1 METMDTVRSLI
12 PLLIPILILELGLI
26 IFALRDLSRRERVN
40 GPKWMWVVIIVL
52 LQLIGPVLYFTVG
65 RRDA

>member
-12 PLLIPILILELGLI
+12 PYLIPILILELSLI

-52 LQLIGPVLYFTVG
+52 VQLIGPILYFTVG